1 MRRLVIRPEGEEPI
15 VDAAEL
21 LKLIK
26 NGESDLVELKQSM
39 SDGDKIREAICSF
52 ANDLPNHKRPGYVL
66 IGVADKGQ
74 IVGVPDA
81 KKALHT
87 LADYKDSGNILP
99 VPRMV
104 TGQVELEGKSVVF
117 AEVFP
122 SDGTPVRFDGRVCI
136 RIGPRRGYA
145 TPEEER
151 RLTEKSLAGQ
161 HPFDRQPC
169 VGSTVD
175 DLLTD
180 LFKSEYLPT
189 VVSRNIIAENQRT
202 IEEQLASLRLLDLR
216 LKVPTHA
223 GILILGKDP
232 LQFLGGAYIQFV
244 RFEGRTLADAI
255 QDQKE
260 IAANLITQ
268 LRQLDNLLPLQIRT
282 ARTPGNGLQHQ
293 EVPDYPLMAIREL
306 ALNAVMHRTYQGTN
320 APVRI
325 NWFTDRVEILSPGG
339 LFGHVTRENFRTT
352 SDYRNP
358 VIAEAM
364 KAMGYV
370 EKFGTGIA
378 RAQAALKDNGN
389 REAQFTFE
397 ETHVLVTIWS
407 RE

>member
-1 MRRLVIRPEGEEPI
+1 
-15 VDAAEL
+15 VDPVEL
-21 LKLIK
+21 LQLIK
-26 NGESDLVELKQSM
+26 EGESDRIEFKQSM
-39 SDGDKIREAICSF
+39 SDGDRIREAICSF
-52 ANDLPNHKRPGYVL
+52 ANDLPNHKKPGYVL
-66 IGVADKGQ
+66 VGIADKGE
-74 IVGVPDA
+74 IVGLADP
-81 KKALHT
+81 KRALHT

-99 VPRMV
+99 VPRMI
-104 TGQVELEGKSVVF
+104 TGQIEIEGKAIVF
-117 AEVFP
+117 AQVFP
-122 SDGTPVRFDGRVCI
+122 SDSPPVRFDGRVCI
-136 RIGPRRGYA
+136 RTGPRRGYA

-169 VGSTVD
+169 VGSTID

-180 LFKSEYLPT
+180 AFRSQYLPN
-189 VVSRNIIAENQRT
+189 VVSRGVIAENQRT
-202 IEEQLASLRLLDLR
+202 VEEQLASLRLFDLR
-216 LKVPTHA
+216 VDVPTHA

-232 LQFLGGAYIQFV
+232 LQFLAGAYIQFV
-244 RFEGRTLADAI
+244 RFEGQSLADVI

-260 IAANLITQ
+260 IAGNLMTQ
-268 LRQLDNLLPLQIRT
+268 LTQLDNLLPLQLRT
-282 ARTPGNGLQHQ
+282 ARMPGNGLQNQ
-293 EVPDYPLMAIREL
+293 QIPDYPLMAIREL

-378 RAQAALKDNGN
+378 RAQAALQTNAN

-397 ETHVLVTIWS
+397 ETHVLVTIWG